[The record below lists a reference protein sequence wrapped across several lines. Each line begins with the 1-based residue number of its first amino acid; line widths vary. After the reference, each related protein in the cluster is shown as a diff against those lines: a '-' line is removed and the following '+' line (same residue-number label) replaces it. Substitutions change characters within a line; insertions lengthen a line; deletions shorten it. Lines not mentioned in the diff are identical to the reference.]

1 MILKMQYKLKL
12 KKILIRLLSLLFL
25 TLVIL
30 SIVYIYKTIEYKKV
44 SSNNDR
50 PTIPL
55 QVASTKPELDNTKY
69 NLCAPEENPVY
80 TNPSYDHTRDEI
92 QPNIGYKNNKFGI
105 YTYMEVDEYLDLASQ
120 LVNSNGGEWGYVL
133 IPYNVKDY
141 RDDRWQRFFGRL
153 NELKL
158 IPIIQLWDLNKDNAD
173 SQIND
178 SASFLNTL
186 PWPTKNRYISV
197 FNEVNDEKFW
207 HNEIN
212 PEYYAKI
219 LDQIITTYKTTNQ
232 DFFILNGAFNASA
245 RNTSS
250 TMDEEEFL
258 IRMERKVPGIFARL
272 DGWASHPYPQPNFT
286 GSPLAFGRDSI
297 RAYDWELSILKNRF
311 GVENLP
317 IFITETGW
325 PHKEAQTPRNDYLP
339 IVQTTHNLIYAFE
352 NVWLPDERIVAVTP
366 FTMWYNPPFDNFSW
380 IDKDNN
386 PLFQFNEI
394 AKLPKVAGNPPHLQA
409 IWKCKE

>member
-1 MILKMQYKLKL
+1 MILKMQYKLTL

-25 TLVIL
+25 TLVML

-55 QVASTKPELDNTKY
+55 QVTNTKPELDNTKY

-80 TNPSYDHTRDEI
+80 TNPSYDHTRNEI
-92 QPNIGYKNNKFGI
+92 QENIGYKNNKFGI

-207 HNEIN
+207 HGEIN
-212 PEYYAKI
+212 PEYYAKT
-219 LDQIITTYKTTNQ
+219 LDQIITTYKTANQ

-258 IRMERKVPGIFARL
+258 IRMERKIPGIFARL
-272 DGWASHPYPQPNFT
+272 DGWASHSYPQPNFT
-286 GSPLAFGRDSI
+286 GNPQATGRDSI

-325 PHKEAQTPRNDYLP
+325 PHKEAQTDRDDYLP
-339 IVQTTHNLIYAFE
+339 IVQATNNLIYAFE
-352 NVWLPDERIVAVTP
+352 NVWLPDERVVAVTP

-394 AKLPKVAGNPPHLQA
+394 AKLPKVAGNPPHLEA